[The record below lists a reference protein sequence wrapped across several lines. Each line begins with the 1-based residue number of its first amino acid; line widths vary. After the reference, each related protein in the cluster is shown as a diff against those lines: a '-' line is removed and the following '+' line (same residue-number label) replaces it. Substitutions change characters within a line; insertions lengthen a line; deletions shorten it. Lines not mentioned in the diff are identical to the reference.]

1 MNLFP
6 NSRFLYIFLGLFLLQ
21 AMVVAQ
27 EPVSVERSKNKV
39 ILEGTVY
46 YVHVVKPGETLYAIS
61 KAYNIS
67 QKEIAV
73 ENPGVISGLQVG
85 QSLKIPV
92 EPKLSDE
99 IDTSELAEPG
109 ETGKYHTVQPGE
121 TLYGI
126 GRLYNLDEEQIR
138 RANPGVTADQL
149 RPGQILKIPETVAPA
164 EEPNYNEEGFIYHRV
179 KRRETLYSIA
189 GYYNVSVEEI
199 RAVNPELG
207 WGGPKTGQVIKI
219 PARQVTDQPQVG
231 NAFIGENDSLL
242 LEGDTGADDYVFEG
256 YDVSNESRRR
266 AYRIAFFIPFDFQEM
281 EPLDSLTKDVESVT
295 RRNRIIESYM
305 REQRIPQSVQ
315 FLEFFQGTLMAID
328 SMRKDGMKLDVHYYD
343 THRSMDRT
351 RSILMNDELDNYDLF
366 IGHITWK

>member
-1 MNLFP
+1 M
-6 NSRFLYIFLGLFLLQ
+6 
-21 AMVVAQ
+21 
-27 EPVSVERSKNKV
+27 

-73 ENPGVISGLQVG
+73 ENPGVISGLQIG

-92 EPKLSDE
+92 EPKLSNE
-99 IDTSELAEPG
+99 VDTSELQEPG
-109 ETGKYHTVQPGE
+109 KTGRYHTVQPGE

-138 RANPGVTADQL
+138 QANPGVTPEQL
-149 RPGQILKIPETVAPA
+149 RPGQLLKIPETVTAP
-164 EEPNYNEEGFIYHRV
+164 EEPNYNEEGFVYHRV

-189 GYYNVSVEEI
+189 GYYNVTVDEI

-242 LEGDTGADDYVFEG
+242 FEGDT
-256 YDVSNESRRR
+256 S
-266 AYRIAFFIPFDFQEM
+266 IPA
-281 EPLDSLTKDVESVT
+281 S
-295 RRNRIIESYM
+295 
-305 REQRIPQSVQ
+305 
-315 FLEFFQGTLMAID
+315 
-328 SMRKDGMKLDVHYYD
+328 
-343 THRSMDRT
+343 
-351 RSILMNDELDNYDLF
+351 
-366 IGHITWK
+366 